1 MSKKLYQSIMVSRYR
16 MKEKLKKSIFLL
28 ALCTILL
35 IVRFTNTLHSNRE
48 EEKIEKYRLYLE
60 QVTEQDFM
68 AIEGMKSASAVITQN
83 EKEGDFSIELSL
95 ECEREVSSREIEH
108 YKKILAKQYEDFVLI
123 INGINK

>member
-1 MSKKLYQSIMVSRYR
+1 MKIKKVFSKVLM
-16 MKEKLKKSIFLL
+16 FTLL

-68 AIEGMKSASAVITQN
+68 AIEGMKSASAVIRQK
-83 EKEGDFSIELSL
+83 EKEGKFSIELSL
-95 ECEREVSSREIEH
+95 ECEREVSSKEIED
-108 YKKILAKQYEDFVLI
+108 YKKILAKQYEDFILI
-123 INGINK
+123 INGISK

>member
-1 MSKKLYQSIMVSRYR
+1 MKKSKI
-16 MKEKLKKSIFLL
+16 KKSIFLL

-35 IVRFTNTLHSNRE
+35 IVRVTNTLHSNRE